1 MSSRIASLPAHAR
14 SISSDGG
21 TLCSCCN
28 DTFPL
33 IYPVAD
39 HNAVPFFAKQGFND
53 DKILNSRYISYLD
66 DDWDQSILMSYTR
79 PRAAVAAP
87 QQSGGYSAPDPSGEK
102 KKAQLAARIEGWK
115 TARMEEYSSQ
125 LQLVEQLVNEVSTL
139 QDTLATVE
147 GRLSHLN
154 RDYATMRRKNVV
166 LEQELALARAP
177 SALPGKADCKPMP
190 SYVPSNNG
198 MLFGSLD
205 PRCAEFEAVREMLA
219 GPQSSDSC
227 GESAG
232 AGRLHLQR
240 VTKSCFPSDY
250 PVLTNFV
257 QHSAHLAPGGLQQQL
272 FFGGA
277 SGFQFSMSVL

>member
-1 MSSRIASLPAHAR
+1 MSAVPPYSL
-14 SISSDGG
+14 
-21 TLCSCCN
+21 
-28 DTFPL
+28 
-33 IYPVAD
+33 VAD

-79 PRAAVAAP
+79 PRAAVAAAQRAAVAYGP
-87 QQSGGYSAPDPSGEK
+87 PDTSSETQ
-102 KKAQLAARIEGWK
+102 KAKLAARIEGWK
-115 TARMEEYSSQ
+115 AARMEEYSSQ

-139 QDTLATVE
+139 QGTLATVE

-154 RDYATMRRKNVV
+154 RDYAALRRRNVV
-166 LEQELALARAP
+166 LEQELALARASTAVP
-177 SALPGKADCKPMP
+177 AAADRNLL
-190 SYVPSNNG
+190 STYVPSNNG

-240 VTKSCFPSDY
+240 VTKSCFPSDH

-257 QHSAHLAPGGLQQQL
+257 QHSAHLAAGGLQQQL
-272 FFGGA
+272 FFGGT
-277 SGFQFSMSVL
+277 SQFRALAGLHCHTGNTTECLRHPYAVGTQAKKSC